1 MWDDTAPTY
10 FPTRGLKAFKTVSAA
25 VNTAIPNRRS
35 HKGVRHPQRYSGPV
49 SGYSN
54 EDRPAPVACSART
67 PRRSTAGREGRHDCL
82 IRTTQSDRCSIGLT
96 RVIARGATTTME
108 KAPVIRRLAAIVIA
122 DVVGYTRLME
132 RDEAATHSRLRE
144 IRDKVTDPKIVH
156 HGGRVV
162 RTAGDGVLVEFPSS
176 TAALLCAVEVQREMG
191 HRNLYV
197 APGAKIEFRIGIN
210 LGDILIEGDDIAGD
224 GVNVAARLETLAEP
238 GGICISSTV
247 YEQIHED
254 LGFGFVDIGDQQVKN
269 IARPIHVYRVTL
281 GASVVPHRGI
291 KAVLRGSRSAWV
303 MGVIGLLIVS
313 ILAML
318 IVRGWSGQSAT
329 ARFAS
334 GASSEAAPPM
344 SIAILPFAVTAG
356 VSSDEH
362 LSESLTQDVTRALG
376 RSARNAWVVSY
387 GLVSGYKGTAIDA
400 RTVGRALNVRY
411 LAEGEVR
418 RVDGKLVLNAMLI
431 DTENATQVWNDTISI
446 PDSQIDTG
454 QDVIVAQLAK
464 RLRLAL
470 TDVETHRAAHQSPAR
485 ANPIELSLL
494 GNAAIDQQSLAGAR
508 EARTLYDGALR
519 LDPGFAWALIGQ
531 VWSIDSLLDF
541 DPHADRTRL
550 VQEMDDFS
558 LRAVAAD
565 RKDPRVWN
573 ARADALIR
581 QYRWPEA
588 QEALA
593 EVLRIDPNRS
603 DAYLSLAWIS
613 VWNGQPEEALT
624 QLDKAITLDP
634 SETNDGQ
641 LLSIRCRAHLS
652 LGQYDEAIRA
662 CERGVALDNWWVTY
676 MFLTAAYAHQGEL
689 AKALTAKAQV
699 LKYQPGLTIARLKAI
714 RVSDNPVFWKQT
726 EAYVFAGLRQ
736 AGIPEQ

>member
-1 MWDDTAPTY
+1 
-10 FPTRGLKAFKTVSAA
+10 
-25 VNTAIPNRRS
+25 
-35 HKGVRHPQRYSGPV
+35 
-49 SGYSN
+49 
-54 EDRPAPVACSART
+54 
-67 PRRSTAGREGRHDCL
+67 
-82 IRTTQSDRCSIGLT
+82 
-96 RVIARGATTTME
+96 ME
-108 KAPVIRRLAAIVIA
+108 KTPLIRRLAAIVIA

-132 RDEAATHSRLRE
+132 RDEAGTHSRLRE
-144 IRDKVTDPKIVH
+144 IRDEVTDPKIAE
-156 HGGRVV
+156 HGGRIVW
-162 RTAGDGVLVEFPSS
+162 TAGDGILVEFPSS

-191 HRNLYV
+191 HRNLYA
-197 APGAKIEFRIGIN
+197 APDTKIEFRVGIN
-210 LGDILIEGDDIAGD
+210 LGDILIDGDNIAGD

-238 GGICISSTV
+238 GGICIGSTV

-254 LGFGFVDIGDQQVKN
+254 LGFSFVDIGEQQVKN
-269 IARPIHVYRVTL
+269 IARPIHAYRVML
-281 GASVVPHRGI
+281 GASVVPQLGI
-291 KAVLRGSRSAWV
+291 KAVLRGSRSAWTI
-303 MGVIGLLIVS
+303 GVIGLLVVS
-313 ILAML
+313 ALATL

-329 ARFAS
+329 ARFETAAS
-334 GASSEAAPPM
+334 AEPAHPM
-344 SIAILPFAVTAG
+344 SIAVLPFTVMG
-356 VSSDEH
+356 GNSPDEQ

-387 GLVSGYKGTAIDA
+387 GLVSGYKGNAIDA
-400 RTVGRALNVRY
+400 RKVGHALNVRY
-411 LAEGEVR
+411 LAEGEIR

-431 DTENATQVWNDTISI
+431 DTENATQVWNDRIDI

-454 QDVIVAQLAK
+454 HDVIVAQLAK

-485 ANPIELSLL
+485 ANAIELSLL
-494 GNAAIDQQSLAGAR
+494 GSAALDRQSLAGAR
-508 EARTLYDGALR
+508 EARTLYDEALR

-531 VWSIDSLLDF
+531 AWSIDSLLDF
-541 DPHADRTRL
+541 DPHADRDLL

-565 RKDPRVWN
+565 RNDPRVWI

-593 EVLRIDPNRS
+593 EVLRIDPDRS
-603 DAYLSLAWIS
+603 DVYHTLAWIS
-613 VWNGQPEEALT
+613 IWNGQPEEALT
-624 QLDKAITLDP
+624 QLDRAITLDP
-634 SETNDGQ
+634 RETDDGE

-662 CERGVALDNWWVTY
+662 CQRGVALDNWWVTY
-676 MFLTAAYAHQGEL
+676 MFLTAAYAHQGEM
-689 AKALTAKAQV
+689 AKALAAKDQV
-699 LKYQPGLTIARLKAI
+699 LKHQPGLTIARLKAI
-714 RVSDNPVFWKQT
+714 RVSDNPIFWKQT

>member
-1 MWDDTAPTY
+1 
-10 FPTRGLKAFKTVSAA
+10 
-25 VNTAIPNRRS
+25 
-35 HKGVRHPQRYSGPV
+35 
-49 SGYSN
+49 
-54 EDRPAPVACSART
+54 
-67 PRRSTAGREGRHDCL
+67 
-82 IRTTQSDRCSIGLT
+82 
-96 RVIARGATTTME
+96 ME

-132 RDEAATHSRLRE
+132 RDEAGTHSRLRE
-144 IRDKVTDPKIVH
+144 IRDKVTDPKIAE

-162 RTAGDGVLVEFPSS
+162 GTAGDGILVEFPSS
-176 TAALLCAVEVQREMG
+176 TAALLCAVEVQRELG
-191 HRNLYV
+191 QRNLYV
-197 APGAKIEFRIGIN
+197 SPDAKIEFRIGIN
-210 LGDILIEGDDIAGD
+210 LGDILIDGDNIAGD

-254 LGFGFVDIGDQQVKN
+254 LGFGFVDLGDQQVKN
-269 IARPIHVYRVTL
+269 IARPIHAYRVTL
-281 GASVVPHRGI
+281 GASVVPHVSI
-291 KAVLRGSRSAWV
+291 NAVLRGSRSAWAV
-303 MGVIGLLIVS
+303 GVISLLIVS
-313 ILAML
+313 VLAML

-329 ARFAS
+329 ARFATAPS
-334 GASSEAAPPM
+334 AEPAPPM
-344 SIAILPFAVTAG
+344 SIAVLPFAVVG
-356 VSSDEH
+356 GNSSDEQ

-387 GLVSGYKGTAIDA
+387 GLVSGYKGNAIDA

-418 RVDGKLVLNAMLI
+418 RVDSKLMLTAMLI
-431 DTENATQVWNDTISI
+431 DTENATQVWNDRIDI

-470 TDVETHRAAHQSPAR
+470 TDVETHRAARQSPAR
-485 ANPIELSLL
+485 ANPIELTLL
-494 GNAAIDQQSLAGAR
+494 GNAAIDQLSLAGAR
-508 EARTLYDGALR
+508 ESRKLYDEALQ
-519 LDPGFAWALIGQ
+519 LDPGFAGALIGQ

-541 DPHADRTRL
+541 DPHADRSLL

-558 LRAVAAD
+558 LRAIAAD
-565 RKDPRVWN
+565 RNDPRVWI
-573 ARADALIR
+573 AREAALIR

-603 DAYLSLAWIS
+603 DVYHALAWIS
-613 VWNGQPEEALT
+613 IWNGKPQEALA
-624 QLDKAITLDP
+624 QLEKAITLDP
-634 SETNDGQ
+634 SETNDGE

-652 LGQYDEAIRA
+652 LGQYDDAIRA

-689 AKALTAKAQV
+689 AKALAAKAQV
-699 LKYQPGLTIARLKAI
+699 LKHQPGLSIARLKAI
-714 RVSDNPVFWKQT
+714 RVSDNPVFWEQT
-726 EAYVFAGLRQ
+726 EAYVFAGLCQ